1 MRGAPSAETHGR
13 AAARH
18 APPPRPHRC
27 HDATSLVPS
36 TISCRRL
43 FVRQTQLALALSTLV
58 LVSDLCGQAPLD
70 AAVRT
75 LKPGQTVRIRAHG
88 GDRIESR
95 ILSVRADSAALSL
108 EGASTPLDGAAI
120 DSLWVRGRAT
130 GTGAIIGAA
139 VLGIASIPVGQALC
153 GGLSESAS
161 SCGGSDVTVPSFLVG
176 AAGGALIG
184 AAIGAGI
191 PKWRLR
197 YARAAPVQGALRRLR
212 QGRLGLG
219 IAYTVGW

>member
-1 MRGAPSAETHGR
+1 M
-13 AAARH
+13 
-18 APPPRPHRC
+18 
-27 HDATSLVPS
+27 
-36 TISCRRL
+36 
-43 FVRQTQLALALSTLV
+43 RQTQLALALSTLV

-191 PKWRLR
+191 PKWDFVTYGPLLCKAPCDV
-197 YARAAPVQGALRRLR
+197 YARAGWVSELLTRLVGDRPLPGA
-212 QGRLGLG
+212 
-219 IAYTVGW
+219 A